1 MLPKKQLDRINELVR
16 KDRVEG
22 LTHEEKTEQKELR
35 EKYIKAFRSGMKN
48 HIEGMKV
55 VDPEGKDVTPHKL
68 KKIQRE
74 KGIHNR
80 S

>member
-22 LTHEEKTEQKELR
+22 LTHEEKNEQKELR